1 MARYIFVGGGVM
13 SGVGKG
19 VATASIG
26 KILKAK
32 GFSVTTVKI
41 DPYLNVDAGTMNPVE
56 HGEVYVTDDGTE
68 ADQDLGNYERFLGQ
82 DLGSHNSL
90 TTGKVYKA
98 VIDRE
103 RNLEYGGKCVEAV
116 PHVSD
121 EIIDS
126 IKKAAEIDQ
135 ADFVLTEIGGTIGE
149 YQNQLF
155 WEAARIMNLK
165 EPNSVMFIL
174 VTYLPVLKSTG
185 EMKTKPTQQ
194 AVKWLN
200 MAGIQPD
207 MILGR
212 GEFPLD
218 KPRREKISIFCN
230 IQPED
235 VISAPDVDSIYKI
248 PANFE
253 KEDIG
258 NKILKKFGL
267 ESRKNGM
274 KEWRDFLERVKNS
287 KESVKIGIVGKYFKT
302 GNFTLM
308 DSYISVIE
316 SIKYACWHYERKPE
330 ITWLD
335 AEKYEESN
343 ESLEELK
350 NFDGIIVPGG
360 FGNRGI
366 EGKIK
371 TAGFC
376 RKNKIPYFGLC
387 LGLQVAVIEFARNV
401 CGIKS
406 AHSTEFEKEIENPVI
421 DFVQEQKELIENKNY
436 GGTMRLGAFDCK
448 LKENTISHKA
458 YGATMISER
467 HRHRYEVNNKYRS
480 VLEEKGMIM
489 AGINPDRDLVEI
501 IELPDHPFFV
511 GVQFHPEF
519 KSRPLKPSPLFKEFI
534 NVAIERSQS

>member
-19 VATASIG
+19 VAASSIG

-32 GFSVTTVKI
+32 GFSITTVKI
-41 DPYLNVDAGTMNPVE
+41 DPYLNVDAGTMNPIE

-68 ADQDLGNYERFLGQ
+68 ADQDLGNYERFLEQ

-103 RNLEYGGKCVEAV
+103 RNLEYGGKCVEAI
-116 PHVSD
+116 PHISD
-121 EIIDS
+121 EIIGS
-126 IKKAAEIDQ
+126 IKKAAEIDK
-135 ADFVLTEIGGTIGE
+135 ADFVLIEIGGTIGE

-155 WEAARIMNLK
+155 WEAARILNLK
-165 EPNSVMFIL
+165 EPDGVMFIL

-212 GEFPLD
+212 SEVPLD
-218 KPRREKISIFCN
+218 EPRKDKISISCN
-230 IQPED
+230 VQPEN
-235 VISAPDVDSIYKI
+235 VISAPDVDSIYDVPI
-248 PANFE
+248 NFE
-253 KEDIG
+253 KEEIG

-267 ESRKNGM
+267 KARKNGM
-274 KEWRDFLERVKNS
+274 EEWRSFIQRKNNS
-287 KESVKIGIVGKYFKT
+287 IEPVKIGIVGKYFKT

-316 SIKYACWHYERKPE
+316 SIKHACWYYERKPE

-335 AEKYEESN
+335 AEKYENN
-343 ESLEELK
+343 EEVLKELN

-371 TAGFC
+371 AVGFC

-387 LGLQVAVIEFARNV
+387 LGLQMAVIEFARNV
-401 CGIKS
+401 CDIKG
-406 AHSTEFEKEIENPVI
+406 ANSTEFEKEAKHPVI
-421 DFVQEQKELIENKNY
+421 DFVKEQKELIENKNY

-448 LKENTISHKA
+448 LKENTISFKA
-458 YGATMISER
+458 YGAEMISER
-467 HRHRYEVNNKYRS
+467 HRHRYEVNNKYRQ

-489 AGINPDRDLVEI
+489 AGINPNRDLVEI

-511 GVQFHPEF
+511 GTQFHPEF
-519 KSRPLKPSPLFKEFI
+519 KSRPLHPSPLFREFI
-534 NVAIERSQS
+534 NAAIQH

>member
-19 VATASIG
+19 VAASSIG

-32 GFSVTTVKI
+32 GFSITTVKI
-41 DPYLNVDAGTMNPVE
+41 DPYLNVDAGTMNPIE

-68 ADQDLGNYERFLGQ
+68 ADQDLGNYERFLEQ

-103 RNLEYGGKCVEAV
+103 RNLEYGGKCVEAI
-116 PHVSD
+116 PHISD
-121 EIIDS
+121 EIIGS
-126 IKKAAEIDQ
+126 IKKAAEIDK
-135 ADFVLTEIGGTIGE
+135 ADFVLIEIGGTIGE

-155 WEAARIMNLK
+155 WEAARILNLK
-165 EPNSVMFIL
+165 EPDGVMFIL

-212 GEFPLD
+212 SEVPLD
-218 KPRREKISIFCN
+218 EPRKDKISISCN
-230 IQPED
+230 VQPEN
-235 VISAPDVDSIYKI
+235 VISAPDVDSIYDVPI
-248 PANFE
+248 NFE
-253 KEDIG
+253 KEEIG

-267 ESRKNGM
+267 KARKNGM
-274 KEWRDFLERVKNS
+274 EEWRSFIQRKNNS
-287 KESVKIGIVGKYFKT
+287 IEPVKIGIVGKYFKT

-316 SIKYACWHYERKPE
+316 SIKHACWYYERKPE

-335 AEKYEESN
+335 AEKYENN
-343 ESLEELK
+343 EEVLKELN

-371 TAGFC
+371 AVGFC

-387 LGLQVAVIEFARNV
+387 LGLQMAVIEFARNV
-401 CGIKS
+401 CDIKG
-406 AHSTEFEKEIENPVI
+406 ANSTEFEKEAKHPVI
-421 DFVQEQKELIENKNY
+421 DFVKEQKELIENKNY

-448 LKENTISHKA
+448 LKENTISFKA
-458 YGATMISER
+458 YGAEMISER
-467 HRHRYEVNNKYRS
+467 HRHRYEVNNKYRQI
-480 VLEEKGMIM
+480 LEEKGMIM
-489 AGINPDRDLVEI
+489 AGINPNRDLVEI

-511 GVQFHPEF
+511 GTQFHPEF
-519 KSRPLKPSPLFKEFI
+519 KSRPLHPSPLFREFI
-534 NVAIERSQS
+534 NAAIQH